1 MIAACRSLLRD
12 HRIIS
17 TQHGTYTWCKSL
29 CLGLMFLG
37 FAAFSPTLLFCAD
50 TLNVIIIVA
59 HPDEAEEYAGG
70 TAALLSA
77 AGHRV
82 KFLSV
87 TNGDVGH
94 WNMTKEALAV
104 RRRDEAFAAGKIL
117 GASYEIFPYH
127 DGELENSVELRKRVV
142 RAIRGWKADIVFS
155 IKPAFG
161 GGHPDEMASG
171 IAVQQGAGLSSAPL
185 FMPEIPALKKR
196 PLFLWILDY
205 YSKAFPH
212 TPDLVIPIDS
222 TIEKKLL
229 SFNAHASQFYEFA
242 PWQKGI
248 LDQVPAT
255 WPERRLFLLKHY
267 EADVAISDASR
278 GWLVKWFGEEKGRK
292 FRYAEEFE
300 FPHYSRKTDNE
311 ELKKMFS
318 ILLTHTGTKK

>member
-1 MIAACRSLLRD
+1 MRAGWDSL
-12 HRIIS
+12 
-17 TQHGTYTWCKSL
+17 
-29 CLGLMFLG
+29 FLG
-37 FAAFSPTLLFCAD
+37 IMIFALIAVSPVRLMSAD

-70 TAALLSA
+70 TAALLA
-77 AGHRV
+77 ADGHRV

-94 WNMTKEALAV
+94 WNMTKEELADRRKKEAL
-104 RRRDEAFAAGKIL
+104 EAGRIL

-127 DGELENSVELRKRVV
+127 DGELENSVELRKRVI
-142 RAIRGWKADIVFS
+142 RAIREWKADLVIS
-155 IKPAFG
+155 IKPVFG

-196 PLFLWILDY
+196 PLFLWIIDY
-205 YSKAFPH
+205 YGKTFSH

-248 LDQVPAT
+248 LDEVPKT
-255 WPERRLFLLKHY
+255 WAERRLFLMRYY
-267 EADVAISDASR
+267 EEDIAINNASR
-278 GWLVKWFGEEKGRK
+278 DWLVQWFGEEQGKR

-300 FPHYSRKTDNE
+300 FPHYSRKTNRE
-311 ELKKMFS
+311 ELMKIFS
-318 ILLTHTGTKK
+318 VLRTNNVPTK